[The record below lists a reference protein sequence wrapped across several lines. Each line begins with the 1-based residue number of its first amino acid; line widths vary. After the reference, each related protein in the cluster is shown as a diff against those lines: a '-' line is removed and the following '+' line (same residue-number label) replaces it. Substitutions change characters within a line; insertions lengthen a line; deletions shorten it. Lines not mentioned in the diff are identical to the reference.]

1 VNGFRS
7 ICVSPPTTRQDDT
20 HTQSYYHF
28 CGSAKSEMK
37 LVTQIVASTYPVGYP
52 STYAPSVKK
61 LDIWHLWFLEVS
73 KLASRISCL
82 YHLFIIWWKNLPCSL
97 KLVNYRIIFFS
108 HNKSASADLSAAK
121 TIRQSYIAM
130 LVMGNL
136 FLPTNGHEAMHI
148 SLTKERH
155 CTICNLPAISLSM
168 SFQAFSAITYGETMW
183 QSLIF
188 TYSGL
193 VEYGFQHRCSNP
205 YT

>member
-1 VNGFRS
+1 
-7 ICVSPPTTRQDDT
+7 
-20 HTQSYYHF
+20 
-28 CGSAKSEMK
+28 
-37 LVTQIVASTYPVGYP
+37 
-52 STYAPSVKK
+52 
-61 LDIWHLWFLEVS
+61 
-73 KLASRISCL
+73 
-82 YHLFIIWWKNLPCSL
+82 LPCSFE
-97 KLVNYRIIFFS
+97 LVNHKTIFFS
-108 HNKSASADLSAAK
+108 HNKFASADLSAEKK

-130 LVMGNL
+130 LAMGNL

-155 CTICNLPAISLSM
+155 CTVCNLPAISLSM

-193 VEYGFQHRCSNP
+193 VEYGFQHPCSNP